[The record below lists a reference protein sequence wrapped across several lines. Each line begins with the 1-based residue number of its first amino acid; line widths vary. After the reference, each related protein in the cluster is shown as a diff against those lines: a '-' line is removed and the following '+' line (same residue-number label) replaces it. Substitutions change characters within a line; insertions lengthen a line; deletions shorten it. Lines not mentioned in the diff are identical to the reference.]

1 MKRFVTLSLAA
12 AAVSAIS
19 VGALAASTPVRLR
32 GTITAISAD
41 TLTLKTN
48 SGKTEQVMIGGDTH
62 FLKVEKSSLGMIDK
76 NTYIGTATKT
86 VGSQLI
92 ALEVVI
98 FPNAMRGTGDGHY
111 AWDKLPDT
119 TLSGGTKTAS
129 TMTNGNV
136 AAVSGGAAGGKVSS
150 TMTNGNV
157 AATKSSDGVKRLT
170 VTYKG
175 GQQTILVPPTAPIV
189 KFAPGMKADA
199 VTGAHVFI
207 KASESDGKIT
217 AGAVAV
223 GVDGVTPPM

>member
-12 AAVSAIS
+12 TAVSAIS
-19 VGALAASTPVRLR
+19 VSALAAPTPVRLR
-32 GTITAISAD
+32 GTITAINAD

-62 FLKVEKSSLGMIDK
+62 FLKVEKSSLGMVDK

-136 AAVSGGAAGGKVSS
+136 AAVSGGATGGKVSS

-199 VTGAHVFI
+199 VTGARVFI
-207 KASESDGKIT
+207 KASETDGKIT

>member
-1 MKRFVTLSLAA
+1 MKRIITVSIAA
-12 AAVSAIS
+12 AAAFSATAI
-19 VGALAASTPVRLR
+19 AAPTPLRLR
-32 GTITAISAD
+32 GTITAVNAD
-41 TLTLKTN
+41 SLTIKTN

-62 FLKVEKSSLGMIDK
+62 YLKVEKSSLSMVDK

-86 VGSQLI
+86 VGNKMI

-111 AWDKLPDT
+111 AWDALPDT
-119 TLSGGTKTAS
+119 THSGGIKAKT

-136 AAVSGGAAGGKVSS
+136 AAVSNGMPTRKVSS

-157 AATKSSDGVKRLT
+157 AAATSANGDKRLT

-175 GQQTILVPPTAPIV
+175 GQKTILVPPSAPIV
-189 KFAPGMKADA
+189 KFAPGMKSDA

-207 KASESDGKIT
+207 KASESDGKTT
-217 AGAVAV
+217 AAAVAI